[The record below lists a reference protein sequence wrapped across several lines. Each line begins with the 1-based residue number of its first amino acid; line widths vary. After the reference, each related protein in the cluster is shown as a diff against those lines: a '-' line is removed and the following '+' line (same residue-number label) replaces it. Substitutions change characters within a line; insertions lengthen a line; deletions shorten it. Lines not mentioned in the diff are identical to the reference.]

1 MEIPNRFYRTSIK
14 ALILDETRT
23 KFLLAKEDNGKS
35 ELPGGGLEWGEPPI
49 VGLRREIKEEM
60 NIDVDYVA
68 MKPDY
73 FITMEWYKDTYWTA
87 NVIYETRI
95 KGLDFTQSA
104 ECIDAKFYT
113 LAEAKELKLSVPT
126 QKFLEVFDPANH
138 K

>member
-1 MEIPNRFYRTSIK
+1 MKLKSGYYRVSVK
-14 ALILDETRT
+14 ALIWNERHTH
-23 KFLLAKEDNGKS
+23 FLLTQANNLEW
-35 ELPGGGLEWGEPPI
+35 ELPGGGLNWGEKPQE
-49 VGLRREIKEEM
+49 GLAREIKEEM

-87 NVIYETRI
+87 NVIYDTRI

-113 LAEAKELKLSVPT
+113 LAEAKELKLSIPT
-126 QKFLEVFDPANH
+126 QKFLEVFDLANH